1 MKGQSR
7 ESKEQRKKG
16 SAFIILVLFMCVL
29 ATVAAVILISSPT
42 VSVQYKDIGG
52 VVIDKQHAMIAA
64 ITAVLSGIAAFA
76 VRHHQAFWNEE
87 TDRCNRWSVFHC
99 HTVYIKTSG
108 VILIWVIRKKQK
120 NIKQIN
126 SGQKKCSCCFWQT
139 AWSYWF
145 LILQHYFYGLILY
158 FPVSRKNIW

>member
-7 ESKEQRKKG
+7 EQRAKSREQRAEKKG

-64 ITAVLSGIAAFA
+64 VAAVLSGIAAFA
-76 VRHHQAFWNEE
+76 VRHHQEF
-87 TDRCNRWSVFHC
+87 
-99 HTVYIKTSG
+99 
-108 VILIWVIRKKQK
+108 
-120 NIKQIN
+120 
-126 SGQKKCSCCFWQT
+126 
-139 AWSYWF
+139 
-145 LILQHYFYGLILY
+145 
-158 FPVSRKNIW
+158 

>member
-64 ITAVLSGIAAFA
+64 VAAVAAVLSGIAAFA
-76 VRHHQAFWNEE
+76 VRHHQEF
-87 TDRCNRWSVFHC
+87 
-99 HTVYIKTSG
+99 
-108 VILIWVIRKKQK
+108 
-120 NIKQIN
+120 
-126 SGQKKCSCCFWQT
+126 
-139 AWSYWF
+139 
-145 LILQHYFYGLILY
+145 
-158 FPVSRKNIW
+158 

>member
-7 ESKEQRKKG
+7 ESKEQRKK
-16 SAFIILVLFMCVL
+16 AVRLLFWYCLCVL

-76 VRHHQAFWNEE
+76 VRHHQAF
-87 TDRCNRWSVFHC
+87 
-99 HTVYIKTSG
+99 
-108 VILIWVIRKKQK
+108 
-120 NIKQIN
+120 
-126 SGQKKCSCCFWQT
+126 
-139 AWSYWF
+139 
-145 LILQHYFYGLILY
+145 
-158 FPVSRKNIW
+158 

>member
-42 VSVQYKDIGG
+42 VSVQDIGD

-64 ITAVLSGIAAFA
+64 IAAVLSGIAAFA
-76 VRHHQAFWNEE
+76 VRHHQEF
-87 TDRCNRWSVFHC
+87 
-99 HTVYIKTSG
+99 
-108 VILIWVIRKKQK
+108 
-120 NIKQIN
+120 
-126 SGQKKCSCCFWQT
+126 
-139 AWSYWF
+139 
-145 LILQHYFYGLILY
+145 
-158 FPVSRKNIW
+158 

>member
-64 ITAVLSGIAAFA
+64 VLSGIAAFA
-76 VRHHQAFWNEE
+76 VRHHQEF
-87 TDRCNRWSVFHC
+87 
-99 HTVYIKTSG
+99 
-108 VILIWVIRKKQK
+108 
-120 NIKQIN
+120 
-126 SGQKKCSCCFWQT
+126 
-139 AWSYWF
+139 
-145 LILQHYFYGLILY
+145 
-158 FPVSRKNIW
+158 

>member
-52 VVIDKQHAMIAA
+52 VVINKQHAMIA
-64 ITAVLSGIAAFA
+64 AVLSGIAAFA
-76 VRHHQAFWNEE
+76 VRHHQEF
-87 TDRCNRWSVFHC
+87 
-99 HTVYIKTSG
+99 
-108 VILIWVIRKKQK
+108 
-120 NIKQIN
+120 
-126 SGQKKCSCCFWQT
+126 
-139 AWSYWF
+139 
-145 LILQHYFYGLILY
+145 
-158 FPVSRKNIW
+158 

>member
-7 ESKEQRKKG
+7 ESKEQREQRAEKKS

-64 ITAVLSGIAAFA
+64 VAAVLSGIAAFA
-76 VRHHQAFWNEE
+76 VRHHQEF
-87 TDRCNRWSVFHC
+87 
-99 HTVYIKTSG
+99 
-108 VILIWVIRKKQK
+108 
-120 NIKQIN
+120 
-126 SGQKKCSCCFWQT
+126 
-139 AWSYWF
+139 
-145 LILQHYFYGLILY
+145 
-158 FPVSRKNIW
+158 

>member
-42 VSVQYKDIGG
+42 ISVQYKDIGG

-64 ITAVLSGIAAFA
+64 VTAVHLQSDIIRSSEMKRLIVVTDDQFFIAI
-76 VRHHQAFWNEE
+76 QY
-87 TDRCNRWSVFHC
+87 T
-99 HTVYIKTSG
+99 
-108 VILIWVIRKKQK
+108 
-120 NIKQIN
+120 
-126 SGQKKCSCCFWQT
+126 
-139 AWSYWF
+139 
-145 LILQHYFYGLILY
+145 
-158 FPVSRKNIW
+158 

>member
-64 ITAVLSGIAAFA
+64 AITAVLSGIAAFA
-76 VRHHQAFWNEE
+76 VRHHQAF
-87 TDRCNRWSVFHC
+87 
-99 HTVYIKTSG
+99 
-108 VILIWVIRKKQK
+108 
-120 NIKQIN
+120 
-126 SGQKKCSCCFWQT
+126 
-139 AWSYWF
+139 
-145 LILQHYFYGLILY
+145 
-158 FPVSRKNIW
+158 

>member
-1 MKGQSR
+1 MAITEVRFEKRKKNEEQDER
-7 ESKEQRKKG
+7 TEQREQRKKG

-76 VRHHQAFWNEE
+76 VRHHQAF
-87 TDRCNRWSVFHC
+87 
-99 HTVYIKTSG
+99 
-108 VILIWVIRKKQK
+108 
-120 NIKQIN
+120 
-126 SGQKKCSCCFWQT
+126 
-139 AWSYWF
+139 
-145 LILQHYFYGLILY
+145 
-158 FPVSRKNIW
+158 

>member
-42 VSVQYKDIGG
+42 ISVQYKDIGG

-64 ITAVLSGIAAFA
+64 VTAVLSGIAAFA
-76 VRHHQAFWNEE
+76 VGHHQEF
-87 TDRCNRWSVFHC
+87 
-99 HTVYIKTSG
+99 
-108 VILIWVIRKKQK
+108 
-120 NIKQIN
+120 
-126 SGQKKCSCCFWQT
+126 
-139 AWSYWF
+139 
-145 LILQHYFYGLILY
+145 
-158 FPVSRKNIW
+158 

>member
-1 MKGQSR
+1 MRSR

-64 ITAVLSGIAAFA
+64 VAAVLSGIAAFA
-76 VRHHQAFWNEE
+76 VRHHQEF
-87 TDRCNRWSVFHC
+87 
-99 HTVYIKTSG
+99 
-108 VILIWVIRKKQK
+108 
-120 NIKQIN
+120 
-126 SGQKKCSCCFWQT
+126 
-139 AWSYWF
+139 
-145 LILQHYFYGLILY
+145 
-158 FPVSRKNIW
+158 

>member
-52 VVIDKQHAMIAA
+52 VVIDKQHAMIEQP
-64 ITAVLSGIAAFA
+64 L
-76 VRHHQAFWNEE
+76 QQ
-87 TDRCNRWSVFHC
+87 CSV
-99 HTVYIKTSG
+99 V
-108 VILIWVIRKKQK
+108 
-120 NIKQIN
+120 
-126 SGQKKCSCCFWQT
+126 
-139 AWSYWF
+139 
-145 LILQHYFYGLILY
+145 LQHLQLDIIRSSEMKRLIVVTDDQFFIAIQY
-158 FPVSRKNIW
+158 T

>member
-42 VSVQYKDIGG
+42 VSVQDIGD

-64 ITAVLSGIAAFA
+64 VAAVLSGIAAFA
-76 VRHHQAFWNEE
+76 VRHHQEF
-87 TDRCNRWSVFHC
+87 
-99 HTVYIKTSG
+99 
-108 VILIWVIRKKQK
+108 
-120 NIKQIN
+120 
-126 SGQKKCSCCFWQT
+126 
-139 AWSYWF
+139 
-145 LILQHYFYGLILY
+145 
-158 FPVSRKNIW
+158 